1 MRRLAV
7 RVGGTVQGV
16 GFRPFVHGVATRL
29 GLAGH
34 VGNDERGVLLEVEGP
49 ESDLEVLVA
58 AVREG
63 PPLAVVTGV
72 ECAPLP
78 VRGERGFVI
87 VASTGHDRTAATT
100 IPPDT
105 ATCDDCLAE
114 LRDPTDRRHRHP
126 FVNCTNCGPR
136 LTIVTG
142 VPYDR
147 VATTMAAFEMCRACA
162 AEYED
167 PGDRRFHAQPVCCPS
182 CGPTLRYEPLHRPA
196 PPEPAFHPTVPNERH
211 LRAMSLPEGAVR
223 SEVAAVAGVA
233 GVAAVDAA
241 AVDAAGDVLRAGAVL
256 AVKGLGGYHLAVLAG
271 DEDAVRTLRGRKH
284 REDRSFAVAV
294 PDLATARGLCHV
306 DDEEAALLSSHRAPI
321 VLVRRR
327 AGAPVAESVAPGDPY
342 LGLMLPYTP
351 VHHLLLDAVGEP
363 IVLTS
368 GNVSDEPIAHRD
380 DDAAERLAPIADG
393 MLTHDRPI
401 RTRADDS
408 VLRVVRGRPYPVR
421 RSRGYAPSPIPVPL
435 ATPRPVLGVGAE
447 LKNTFCL
454 LRGDQAF
461 VSHHIG
467 DLANAE
473 TLRAFTD
480 GVAHLS
486 RLLDVV
492 PEVVAHDVHP
502 EYLSTKWAL
511 DLSDV
516 ECVGVQHHHAHLA
529 GCLAEHGE
537 TGHAIGIACDGTGF
551 GTDGTLWG
559 GEIFDVSLAAFDR
572 VAHLEPVPLPG
583 GATAIREPWRTAA
596 AWLWTLGEPMPPEW
610 ATIGALLDAHASG
623 RLPQPVTTS
632 AGRLFDAVAALCGVR
647 DRITYEGQAAI
658 ELERLVAPRVRDG
671 YPVPVAVAP
680 PARDPGRPADR
691 AGSAPVALPASELVR
706 AVLCDLR
713 AGVGVPVVA
722 ARFHIGL
729 AAMLVDAATA
739 AARARGRDTV
749 ALSGGV
755 FANLVLL
762 EAVRSGLEAEG
773 LRVLVH
779 SQVPCNDGGI
789 SLGQVAVAA
798 AREDPDAH
806 PGGRVIAGSR

>member
-1 MRRLAV
+1 MIRLAV
-7 RVGGTVQGV
+7 RVRGTVQGV
-16 GFRPFVHGVATRL
+16 GFRPFVYGVATGL

-34 VGNDERGVLLEVEGP
+34 VGNDERGVLLEAEGP
-49 ESDLEVLVA
+49 EPDLDTLVA
-58 AVREG
+58 ALRQG

-78 VRGERGFVI
+78 PRGGDGFVI
-87 VASTGHDRTAATT
+87 VASSGHDRAAATT
-100 IPPDT
+100 VPPDS
-105 ATCDDCLAE
+105 ATCADCVAE
-114 LRDPTDRRHRHP
+114 LRDPADRRYRHP

-147 VATTMAAFEMCRACA
+147 ATTTMAPFPMCPRCA
-162 AEYED
+162 AEYHD
-167 PGDRRFHAQPVCCPS
+167 PADRRFHAQPVCCPD
-182 CGPTLRYEPLHRPA
+182 CGPTLRFSARPA
-196 PPEPAFHPTVPNERH
+196 GPTDPNERH
-211 LRAMSLPEGAVR
+211 PRAVALPEGPAR
-223 SEVAAVAGVA
+223 SGWAAIGAGA
-233 GVAAVDAA
+233 TA
-241 AVDAAGDVLRAGAVL
+241 LRAGAVL
-256 AVKGLGGYHLAVLAG
+256 AVKGLGGYHLAVRAA
-271 DEDAVRTLRGRKH
+271 DEDAVRRLRGRKH

-294 PDLATARGLCHV
+294 PDLDAARALCHV
-306 DDEEAALLSSHRAPI
+306 DDDEAALLASHRAPI
-321 VLVRRR
+321 VLLRRR
-327 AGAPVAESVAPGDPY
+327 AGAAVAESVAPGDPY

-363 IVLTS
+363 VVLTS

-393 MLTHDRPI
+393 LLTHDRAI

-421 RSRGYAPSPIPVPL
+421 RSRGYAPEPIRLPVEP
-435 ATPRPVLGVGAE
+435 ARPVLGVGAE

-454 LRGDQAF
+454 TRGADAH

-473 TLRAFTD
+473 TLRAFVD

-486 RLLDVV
+486 RLLDVE
-492 PEVVAHDVHP
+492 PQVVAHDLHP

-511 DLSDV
+511 DRAGV
-516 ECVGVQHHHAHLA
+516 ELVGVQHHHAHLA

-537 TGHAIGIACDGTGF
+537 TGPVIGIACDGTGF
-551 GTDGTLWG
+551 GADGTLWG
-559 GEIFDVSLAAFDR
+559 GEVFDVSLAAFER

-596 AWLWTLGEPMPPEW
+596 AWLWALDEPMPADW
-610 ATIGALLDAHASG
+610 APVASLLDAHAAG
-623 RLPQPVTTS
+623 RLPQPVTTG

-647 DRITYEGQAAI
+647 HRITYEGQAAI
-658 ELERLVAPRVRDG
+658 ELERRADPDVRDG
-671 YPVPVAVAP
+671 YPTAP
-680 PARDPGRPADR
+680 
-691 AGSAPVALPASELVR
+691 AGPALPAGDLVR
-706 AVLCDLR
+706 AVLADLR

-722 ARFHIGL
+722 ARFHHGL
-729 AAMLVDAATA
+729 AAMLVGAAAA
-739 AARARGRDTV
+739 AARDRGRDTV

-762 EAVRSGLEAEG
+762 EAVRSGLEAAG

-779 SQVPCNDGGI
+779 SRVPCNDGGV

-798 AREDPDAH
+798 AR
-806 PGGRVIAGSR
+806 

>member
-1 MRRLAV
+1 VIRLAV
-7 RVGGTVQGV
+7 RVRGTVQGV
-16 GFRPFVHGVATRL
+16 GFRPFVYGVATGL

-34 VGNDERGVLLEVEGP
+34 VGNDERGVLLEAEGP
-49 ESDLEVLVA
+49 EPDVDTLVA
-58 AVREG
+58 ALRRG
-63 PPLAVVTGV
+63 PPLALVTGV

-78 VRGERGFVI
+78 LRGDSGFLI
-87 VASTGHDRTAATT
+87 VPSSGHDRAAATT
-100 IPPDT
+100 VPPDS
-105 ATCDDCLAE
+105 ATCADCLAE
-114 LRDPTDRRHRHP
+114 LRDPGDRRYRHP

-147 VATTMAAFEMCRACA
+147 ASTTMAAFAMCPDCA
-162 AEYED
+162 AEYHD
-167 PGDRRFHAQPVCCPS
+167 PANRRFHAQPVCCPS
-182 CGPTLRYEPLHRPA
+182 CGPQLTWSGP
-196 PPEPAFHPTVPNERH
+196 
-211 LRAMSLPEGAVR
+211 GD
-223 SEVAAVAGVA
+223 G
-233 GVAAVDAA
+233 
-241 AVDAAGDVLRAGAVL
+241 AGDPIAGAASALRSGGIV
-256 AVKGLGGYHLAVLAG
+256 AVKGLGGYHLAVRAA
-271 DEDAVRTLRGRKH
+271 DEDAVRRLRGRKH

-294 PDLATARGLCHV
+294 PDPGAARALCHV
-306 DDEEAALLSSHRAPI
+306 DDDEAALLASHRAPI
-321 VLVRRR
+321 VLLRRR
-327 AGAPVAESVAPGDPY
+327 AGAAVAESVAPGDPY

-351 VHHLLLDAVGEP
+351 VHHLLLGAVGEP

-380 DDAAERLAPIADG
+380 DDAADRLAPIADG
-393 MLTHDRPI
+393 LLVHDRAI

-421 RSRGYAPSPIPVPL
+421 RSRGYAPEPVRLPVEP
-435 ATPRPVLGVGAE
+435 ARPVLGVGAE

-454 LRGDQAF
+454 TRGADAH

-486 RLLDVV
+486 RLLDVA
-492 PEVVAHDVHP
+492 PEVVAHDLHP

-511 DLSDV
+511 DRTGV
-516 ECVGVQHHHAHLA
+516 ELVAVQHHHAHLA

-537 TGHAIGIACDGTGF
+537 TGPVIGIACDGTGF

-559 GEIFDVSLAAFDR
+559 GEVFDVSLAGFDR

-596 AWLWTLGEPMPPEW
+596 AWLWALGEPAPPDW
-610 ATIGALLDAHASG
+610 APVAALLDAHAAG
-623 RLPQPVTTS
+623 RLPQPVTTG

-647 DRITYEGQAAI
+647 HRITYEGQAAI
-658 ELERLVAPRVRDG
+658 ELERLVDRGVRDG
-671 YPVPVAVAP
+671 YPVTVTGPVL
-680 PARDPGRPADR
+680 PGGD
-691 AGSAPVALPASELVR
+691 LVR
-706 AVLCDLR
+706 AVLADLR
-713 AGVGVPVVA
+713 AGVDVPVVS
-722 ARFHIGL
+722 ARFHLGL
-729 AAMLVDAATA
+729 AAMLVEAATA
-739 AARARGRDTV
+739 AARRRGRDTA

-762 EAVRSGLEAEG
+762 EAVRSGLEDAG

-779 SQVPCNDGGI
+779 SRVPCNDGGV
-789 SLGQVAVAA
+789 SLGQVAVALA
-798 AREDPDAH
+798 QGATAPS
-806 PGGRVIAGSR
+806 PSSRSIR